1 MRKQRDWLCR
11 PIAQDKSLAYS
22 RAVDEHR
29 PLIGQAC
36 ETPMTTLFAASLAVL
51 LALTFLGWLAY
62 VIASVPLSIVIAIG
76 AILLLADFYGSMR
89 RAEPGS

>member
-1 MRKQRDWLCR
+1 
-11 PIAQDKSLAYS
+11 
-22 RAVDEHR
+22 
-29 PLIGQAC
+29 
-36 ETPMTTLFAASLAVL
+36 MTTLFAASLAVL